1 MPIKNDVVIF
11 LNMNKTKQIP
21 ESRISKSKAID
32 FVKLL
37 LKCIL
42 ERIIIL
48 EENLMSSYLH
58 DQQHNFRLEG
68 KQVTSYITTAFNFLL
83 KTKKEK

>member
-1 MPIKNDVVIF
+1 MLWYFWIW
-11 LNMNKTKQIP
+11 TKQIP
-21 ESRISKSKAID
+21 KSRISKSKAID

-58 DQQHNFRLEG
+58 DQQHNYSNCAELLG